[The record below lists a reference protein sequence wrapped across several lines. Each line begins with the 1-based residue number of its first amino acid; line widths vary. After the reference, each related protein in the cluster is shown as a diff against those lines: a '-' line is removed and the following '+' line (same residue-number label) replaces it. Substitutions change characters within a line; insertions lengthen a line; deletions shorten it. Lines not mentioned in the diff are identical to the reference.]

1 MASLGNRDIRG
12 EDQTNEVDEQ
22 RERARDEGVG
32 GGGEEEMDELGGGRE
47 PDRRGRE
54 IDLEADGDS
63 DHGKELLQAEEL
75 FGVDEEHLGDI
86 VSKYAKIHQPVPFSS
101 QTPKWRLNLEW
112 HNVNYKVV
120 IPLPPKSFIA
130 RMLLKLPIPAS
141 ITNRFKKKREV
152 PILNN
157 VSGHVHAGQVV
168 AIMGPTGSGKVRIL
182 VCRVCSCVCR
192 VC

>member
-32 GGGEEEMDELGGGRE
+32 GGSGEEEMDELGGGRE

-54 IDLEADGDS
+54 IDLEADGES
-63 DHGKELLQAEEL
+63 DHGKELMQAEEL

-168 AIMGPTGSGKVRIL
+168 AIMGPTGSGKVRIP
-182 VCRVCSCVCR
+182 V
-192 VC
+192 